1 MGLTILSRIKV
12 VLEWS
17 VLFSKP
23 QINQKER
30 ESGGEEEGEREG
42 ESRKE
47 EENSCL

>member
-23 QINQKER
+23 QINKKER
-30 ESGGEEEGEREG
+30 ESEGEGEGEGEGER
-42 ESRKE
+42 RK